1 VFAIELK
8 CRNKKGY
15 YGKVQKKVNKKSK
28 EQSKMNKQ
36 PTTIRTY
43 LLRGAFLLSLAFVIA
58 LPFALGQRQGNK
70 GSLAQPGGDC
80 PTPWA
85 LVASMPLDL
94 YGAAGASDGTYSY
107 HAGGYSFTTFNNLN
121 SLYRYDPVA
130 NSWTTLAPMPTAAI
144 MPSAVYYPTT
154 NKIYVFG
161 GEDAN
166 TGTNFNITRI
176 YNIATN
182 TWTTGANMPDVRSFM
197 ASGYNSANGKIYL
210 VSGYNTGTVDSA
222 QPDTWEYDPVAN
234 TFTSKADFP
243 HPAGG
248 MASGVINGHL
258 YVAGGR
264 DAANLNINLNWD
276 YDIAANTWTQRA
288 DMPGAQP
295 NVPGSAVAL
304 DALFAFGGGNPFTG
318 PASPTAAARPGFRST
333 KAAFATERVR
343 GPTVPDT
350 ANNTFVYDPA
360 TDVWTTSANMNTVRS
375 FTSGAYIGNS
385 NKIIA
390 AGGFDGGFTLASAE
404 TLDACIPGPTPT
416 PTPPPPSLWYNGDY
430 DGDATGNGLSNE
442 ENTFAAG
449 FSHVFDDFI
458 VTDSGG
464 WDITSVFSNN
474 QMTTNATSATF
485 EIRQGMSA
493 GNGGTLVASG
503 STDTPVITPTGR
515 FGFGLPEFT
524 VEVTGLSVH
533 LDPGTYWLNVTPVD
547 NLDGGRSFNSTT
559 LGANC
564 VGTPC
569 GNDQMAFFD
578 STLFGFVFEPTLNL
592 CSQCGDFSMGVR
604 GSVSGGTPTP
614 TPTPGQIRLKA
625 NTRVGQDRVLVHL
638 KWTGATTPKVSIY
651 RNGARIATVQDAN
664 TYTDVLT
671 EPGTFTYQVCE
682 ARTRNCSNEVR
693 VMGP

>member
-1 VFAIELK
+1 
-8 CRNKKGY
+8 
-15 YGKVQKKVNKKSK
+15 
-28 EQSKMNKQ
+28 MNKQ

-58 LPFALGQRQGNK
+58 LPLALGQRQGNK

-107 HAGGYSFTTFNNLN
+107 HAGGYSFTTGTSLD

-144 MPSAVYYPTT
+144 MASAVYYPTT

-161 GEDAN
+161 GEDAA
-166 TGTNFNITRI
+166 TGINYNITRI

-197 ASGYNSANGKIYL
+197 ASGYNSGNGKIYL
-210 VSGYNTGTVDSA
+210 VSGYNTGFVDSA

-234 TFTSKADFP
+234 TFTSRADFP

-288 DMPGAQP
+288 DMPGTQP

-375 FTSGAYIGNS
+375 FPSGAYIGNS

-416 PTPPPPSLWYNGDY
+416 PTPPPPSLWYNGDF
-430 DGDATGNGLSNE
+430 DNVNGLANGDVVG
-442 ENTFAAG
+442 FIAATY
-449 FSHVFDDFI
+449 DNFI
-458 VTDSGG
+458 VPDEAG
-464 WDITSVFSNN
+464 WTVTSVYTNN
-474 QMTTNATSATF
+474 LVDTSAGITTANW
-485 EIRQGMSA
+485 EIRSGVSE
-493 GNGGTLVASG
+493 GNGGTLVASA
-503 STDTPVITPTGR
+503 SAAPAVVTATGR
-515 FGFGLPEFT
+515 SGFGFTEYT
-524 VEVTGLSVH
+524 VEVTGLNVN
-533 LDPGTYWLNVTPVD
+533 LAPGTYWLSVQPISGITFV
-547 NLDGGRSFNSTT
+547 SYNSSTV
-559 LGANC
+559 GANC
-564 VGTPC
+564 VGLPC
-569 GNDQMAFFD
+569 GNDDNAFFTS
-578 STLFGFVFEPTLNL
+578 STFGFFFHTTTDPQFAPGNI
-592 CSQCGDFSMGVR
+592 DFSMGVR
-604 GSVSGGTPTP
+604 GSVNGGTPTP

-625 NTRVGQDRVLVHL
+625 NERVGQDRVLVHL

-693 VMGP
+693 VRGP